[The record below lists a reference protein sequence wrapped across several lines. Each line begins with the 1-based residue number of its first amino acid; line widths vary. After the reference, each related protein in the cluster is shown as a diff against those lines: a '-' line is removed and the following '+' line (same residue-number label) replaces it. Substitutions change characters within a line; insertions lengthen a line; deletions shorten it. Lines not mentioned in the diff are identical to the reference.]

1 MTFNYKEIGNILSRS
16 LQSSINWK
24 IWKWF
29 ITGSIGA
36 FVGTLSIGE
45 KFFHLD
51 TNRSALFG
59 TLFLIILFLLRFI
72 LIFFKECLKYLHQVY
87 VNSIY
92 GDAIIILKES
102 FAHTHYYRKN
112 PGHNDEEFMK
122 SMMLFCDNLK
132 TIYDKII
139 KAETSIS
146 IKVPIRDRDVQE
158 QTILMNLTR
167 DTEHFARDTEKY
179 KSIKHTIIGNT
190 AFTYCLNNVVRNSA
204 NKAYINNN
212 VNETENYNN
221 TSIECYTDKKLPYNS
236 ELVFPITPIKNE
248 SKTNFICHGF
258 ICIDT
263 LKKDAFNSKYNIAII
278 EGVADGIYDLISE
291 RNKSINHQIL

>member
-1 MTFNYKEIGNILSRS
+1 MTFNTKEIWTILGKS
-16 LQSSINWK
+16 LQGSIKWK

-29 ITGSIGA
+29 VTGSIGA
-36 FVGTLSIGE
+36 LVGTLTIGE
-45 KFFHLD
+45 RFF
-51 TNRSALFG
+51 NIEPKRSVIFG
-59 TLFLIILFLLRFI
+59 IVFLVILFTLRFL
-72 LIFFKECLKYLHQVY
+72 LIFLKESLKYFHQVY

-102 FAHTHYYRKN
+102 FASTHFYRKK
-112 PGHNDEEFMK
+112 PGHNDEEFIK
-122 SMMLFCDNLK
+122 SMILFCDNLK
-132 TIYDKII
+132 EIYDKII
-139 KAETSIS
+139 KSNTSVS
-146 IKVPIRDRDVQE
+146 IKVPIRDTDVQE

-167 DTEHFARDTEKY
+167 DTKHFSRDTEKY

-190 AFTYCLNNVVRNSA
+190 PFTYCLNNVINNAS

-221 TSIECYTDKKLPYNS
+221 TSIECYSDGKLPYNS
-236 ELVFPITPIKNE
+236 ELVFPIVPIINE
-248 SKTNFICHGF
+248 SKKNFICHGF

-263 LKKDAFNSKYNIAII
+263 IKIDAFKSKYDIAII

-291 RNKSINHQIL
+291 RNKFINHQN